1 MVDCLPSVDSLQTR
15 IDDLAEI
22 QGEYFFD
29 IISEMVAP
37 NDPLP
42 DGTDTLWTQISFT
55 VDNGISDLIDEFNEL
70 VDLAFPFPDTPCMI
84 GDYACAI
91 TWLQGL
97 ATT

>member
-29 IISEMVAP
+29 QISEMVAP

-55 VDNGISDLIDEFNEL
+55 VDNGISDRTDEFNAL
-70 VDLAFPFPDTPCMI
+70 TTLAFTDAGCLD

>member
-29 IISEMVAP
+29 QISEMVAP

-42 DGTDTLWTQISFT
+42 DGTDTLWT
-55 VDNGISDLIDEFNEL
+55 
-70 VDLAFPFPDTPCMI
+70 
-84 GDYACAI
+84 
-91 TWLQGL
+91 
-97 ATT
+97 